1 MARGTWVLA
10 ACALAACAAGVAGG
24 PGPGPAAAGDD
35 RVPIPAG
42 AGDDLR
48 RTAVV
53 RAVEAVSPAVVNI
66 ATDRVVDVAPRGFMR
81 FREWEEMFPGRWRRK
96 VQGLGTGVVIDPAG
110 YVLTNSHVVSQG
122 TAIHVTF
129 RPPDGVVDPKDEG
142 LLAEVVANDPRNDLA
157 LLKIKG
163 EGPFPTVE
171 FGSSHD
177 LLIGEPVIAIGNP
190 FGFSSTVTAGVVSA
204 TNRTLNLET
213 GAIDGVVQ
221 TDATIDPGN
230 SGGPLLNIHG
240 RLIGL
245 NTAVFREARSI
256 GFAIPVDRVK
266 AVLSSLADPIK
277 GNQVWTGFEVHNR
290 GSAVLVDRVEA
301 GGPAAKAGLR
311 AGDEILDADGVEPT
325 SVLSLKAEL
334 VKKAVG
340 QRLRL
345 RVRRPGAREP
355 VAVDIAVAEHPGI
368 GLLRSR
374 IGIEVDPWKIDPG
387 NGVSLL
393 RFRVRQVRKGSPAEQ
408 IEILPN
414 DVIFTLAGVPLGSS
428 DDAVDALR
436 TIGPDPVTK
445 VGVLRFTGSGPK
457 YAEADLKLD

>member
-1 MARGTWVLA
+1 MTRRAWLLSAIAAA
-10 ACALAACAAGVAGG
+10 ACAVPADRAAGGDAGI
-24 PGPGPAAAGDD
+24 
-35 RVPIPAG
+35 PIPPG

-53 RAVEAVSPAVVNI
+53 KAVETVAPAVVNI
-66 ATDRVVDVAPRGFMR
+66 ATDRIVDVTPRGFML
-81 FREWEEMFPGRWRRK
+81 FRDWEGMNPRRWQRR

-122 TAIHVTF
+122 AAIHVTF
-129 RPPDGVVDPKDEG
+129 RPADGVIDPKDEG

-157 LLKIKG
+157 LLKIRG

-171 FGSSHD
+171 LGTSHD

-204 TNRTLNLET
+204 TNRTVNLET
-213 GAIDGVVQ
+213 GPIDGMIQ

-266 AVLSSLADPIK
+266 AVLSNLVDPVR

-290 GSAVLVDRVEA
+290 GGALVVDRVDPV
-301 GGPAAKAGLR
+301 GPAAKAGLR
-311 AGDEILDADGVEPT
+311 PGDEILDVEGVAPR
-325 SVLSLKAEL
+325 SVLSLK
-334 VKKAVG
+334 KALLDRSVG
-340 QRLRL
+340 GRLRL
-345 RVRRPGAREP
+345 GVRRGEGAKAIP
-355 VAVDIAVAEHPGI
+355 VELTVAEHPGLE
-368 GLLRSR
+368 LLRAR
-374 IGIEVDPWKIDPG
+374 LGVDVEPTSIDQG
-387 NGVSLL
+387 DGVSLV
-393 RFRVRQVRKGSPAEQ
+393 RFRVRQVRRGSAADR
-408 IEILPN
+408 IEVRPD
-414 DVIFTLAGVPLGSS
+414 DVLFSLAGVPLGS
-428 DDAVDALR
+428 AEDAL
-436 TIGPDPVTK
+436 D
-445 VGVLRFTGSGPK
+445 VLRGFGGESAATSVRVFRLTERGWR
-457 YAEADLKLD
+457 YADAELRLD

>member
-1 MARGTWVLA
+1 MARRNWVLA
-10 ACALAACAAGVAGG
+10 ASALAACAACVAGW

-35 RVPIPAG
+35 RIPFPPG

-53 RAVEAVSPAVVNI
+53 RAVESVSPAVVNI
-66 ATDRVVDVAPRGFMR
+66 ATDRLVDVVPRGFALLR
-81 FREWEEMFPGRWRRK
+81 DWEGMNPRRWKRR

-163 EGPFPTVE
+163 EGPFPVVE
-171 FGSSHD
+171 LGTSHD

-213 GAIDGVVQ
+213 GAIDGIIQ

-266 AVLSSLADPIK
+266 AVLSSLVNPVG

-290 GSAVLVDRVEA
+290 GTAILVDRIDS

-311 AGDEILDADGVEPT
+311 SGDEILDAHGVAPT
-325 SVLSLKAEL
+325 SVLSLKSVL
-334 VKKAVG
+334 VKRKVG
-340 QRLRL
+340 DTLRL
-345 RVRRPGAREP
+345 RVRRAGGAEP
-355 VAVDIAVAEHPGI
+355 LAIEVPVAEHPGI

-374 IGIEVDPWKIDPG
+374 IGVEVEPMTIDPG
-387 NGVSLL
+387 DGVSLV
-393 RFRVRQVRKGSPAEQ
+393 RFQVRQVRKGSAAER
-408 IEILPN
+408 IEILPK
-414 DVIFTLAGVPLGSS
+414 DVLVTLGGLPLGSS

-436 TIGPDPVTK
+436 AVGPDPVTK
-445 VGVLRFTGSGPK
+445 VGVLRVTGNGPK
-457 YAEADLKLD
+457 YAEAEIKLD

>member
-1 MARGTWVLA
+1 MGCCSRVLA
-10 ACALAACAAGVAGG
+10 AAVVAACATAHGS
-24 PGPGPAAAGDD
+24 AAAGDD
-35 RVPIPAG
+35 RIPIPPG

-66 ATDRVVDVAPRGFMR
+66 ATDRLVDVTPRGFEL
-81 FREWEEMFPGRWRRK
+81 FRDWEGMNPRRWKRR
-96 VQGLGTGVVIDPAG
+96 VQGLGTGMVIDPAG

-122 TAIHVTF
+122 AAIHVTF
-129 RPPDGVVDPKDEG
+129 RPPDGVIDPKDEG

-213 GAIDGVVQ
+213 GAIDGVIQ

-277 GNQVWTGFEVHNR
+277 GNQVWTGFEVYNR
-290 GSAVLVDRVEA
+290 GAALLVDRVEA

-311 AGDEILDADGVEPT
+311 PGDELLDVDGVEPT

-340 QRLRL
+340 HKLRL
-345 RVRRPGAREP
+345 RVRRAGAAEP
-355 VAVDIAVAEHPGI
+355 VSVDVAVAEHPGI

-374 IGIEVDPWKIDPG
+374 IGVEVEALKIDPG
-387 NGVSLL
+387 DGVSLV
-393 RFRVRQVRKGSPAEQ
+393 RFRVREVLKGSPAEQ
-408 IEILPN
+408 IEILPK
-414 DVIFTLAGVPLGSS
+414 DVLFTLAGLPLGSS
-428 DDAVDALR
+428 DDAVEALR
-436 TIGPDPVTK
+436 SAGPDPVMK
-445 VGVLRFTGSGPK
+445 VGVLRFITGGRPK
-457 YAEADLKLD
+457 YAEAELKLD